1 MARQKGTA
9 KTGGRKRGTPN
20 KITATTKQ
28 WIESVLEG
36 NRAAFVARL
45 GQLTPIEFVKVYL
58 SLLNYEL
65 PKRQAVGLQDLTP
78 RELAKQMNLS
88 TLSEEQRA
96 AIMSLPDVATA
107 GDDAKAIPP
116 IVINIREA
124 AGGNDAANY

>member
-36 NRAAFVARL
+36 NRAAFVACL

-88 TLSEEQRA
+88 TLSDEQRA

-107 GDDAKAIPP
+107 GDDAKAFPP